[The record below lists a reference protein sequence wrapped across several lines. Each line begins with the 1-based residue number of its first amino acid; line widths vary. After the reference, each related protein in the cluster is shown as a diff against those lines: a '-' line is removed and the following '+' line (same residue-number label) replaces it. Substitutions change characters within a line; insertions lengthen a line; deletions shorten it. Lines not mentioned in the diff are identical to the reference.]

1 MSEMSDLHQIQ
12 KRTMQLLNF
21 EDGLWDLLLGSMF
34 LFLALYPVTRERLGP
49 EWNLVL
55 FLGVLALLVVGQLLI
70 RRFVSTP
77 RIGYALPRQSPKR
90 RMLLIFTAVMVLI
103 TFALVLITL
112 LSPGSDTTAN
122 TISEVSSGRGYLVEF
137 IVLLVLGGIFSS
149 IGYIFGVT
157 RAYFYGWMIG
167 LAYLASVYMSHTAGW
182 VFHIPMAIAAGIIML
197 VGFLLLI
204 RFLQTYPLRTEGA

>member
-1 MSEMSDLHQIQ
+1 MSEMGDLLQIQ
-12 KRTMQLLNF
+12 KRTIQLLNF

-34 LFLALYPVTRERLGP
+34 IFLALYPVTREWLGP
-49 EWNLVL
+49 EWNLIL
-55 FLGVLALLVVGQLLI
+55 FLGVLTLLVVGQLLV

-77 RIGYALPRQSPKR
+77 RIGYALPRRSPKR

-112 LSPGSDTTAN
+112 LSPGSEADPN
-122 TISEVSSGRGYLVEF
+122 TIIETSSGRGYLVEL
-137 IVLLVLGGIFSS
+137 IVVLVMGGIFSA
-149 IGYIFGVT
+149 IGYFFGVT

-167 LAYLASVYMSHTAGW
+167 LANLASVYMSHNAGW
-182 VFHIPMAIAAGIIML
+182 TFHIPMAIAAGIIIL